1 MFGIKWIYYKYCE
14 FIRVICQSFYTWSR
28 RYLDATVRIGG
39 SEEKEEEITISSFSS
54 LPPMRICNACTSN
67 SSFRFQNAR
76 NKLIHTVH
84 EIFDLSPR
92 KRRLQLPENL
102 LLAPISVGVTRS
114 EDKDIKAALFQF
126 ISATEV
132 KL

>member
-14 FIRVICQSFYTWSR
+14 FIRLICQSFYTWSR

-54 LPPMRICNACTSN
+54 LPPMRISN